1 MENLTPEEMEATK
14 GGFLNHS
21 LNGNNVTIGNTATS
35 VNVAALIGTANHSGG
50 VVIGQSADASAGNI
64 SNFRE

>member
-1 MENLTPEEMEATK
+1 MENLSLEEMEATR

-21 LNGNNVTIGNTATS
+21 FNGNNVTVGNTATS

-50 VVIGQSADASAGNI
+50 VVIGQQADSAAGNI
-64 SNFRE
+64 VSA